1 MEELNKRGDRRGMH
15 HNPNSLKNLEN
26 YRSQPHNN
34 NAKKEYSVAP
44 ILREMANEIA
54 DDRFLEACDKGKG
67 LTWRQATALRIWR
80 DAVRGKYT
88 ELLERVDGRVT
99 LPVSGEGG
107 GAIPFTVVVQNAET
121 KDLLAKIADRT
132 NK

>member
-88 ELLERVDGRVT
+88 ELLERVDGRVSLQVLT
-99 LPVSGEGG
+99 PPGESLVIKVIEKVKDYGG
-107 GAIPFTVVVQNAET
+107 S
-121 KDLLAKIADRT
+121 
-132 NK
+132 